1 MALIGIL
8 LVALNLRTA
17 VSSISPIVSEITVD
31 VPLDSVALGVIGA
44 VPPVAFALSALFG
57 AVAAKRVGLERLI
70 TLAIVAMVIGHLLRA
85 VASDFAVILLGSVI
99 AFIGAGIGNVL
110 LPPLVKRYFPD
121 RIGLITSLYAT
132 LLAVSTALAA
142 AVAAP
147 VADTAG
153 WRYSL
158 AIWAALAVTG
168 IVPWSVVL
176 LQHHRERSQISAP
189 VESAAAQ
196 SAVGRG
202 ANDEAPELE
211 EPSGRLL
218 RGVWRSR
225 VAWTIGII
233 FALSSFDAYVGYAWL
248 PQLLID
254 TAGVTPIEAGALL
267 ALFSIV
273 GIPAALIV
281 PRLVTRPKNVGWL
294 IESGIASLVVGYL
307 GLQFFPTAVTW
318 LWVILIGAGNLL
330 FPACLTLIGLRSR
343 THEGAVALSG
353 VVQTV
358 GYTLG
363 ALGPLVVA
371 LLHTVTGGWT
381 APIILLIVTALAC
394 TVTAGKLSKPIFVED
409 DIR

>member
-31 VPLDSVALGVIGA
+31 VPLDSAALGVIGA
-44 VPPVAFALSALFG
+44 VPPVAFALAALFG
-57 AVAAKRVGLERLI
+57 ALAAKRLGLERLI

-85 VASDFAVILLGSVI
+85 VATGFAVILLGSVV
-99 AFIGAGIGNVL
+99 ALVGAGIGNVL

-147 VADTAG
+147 VADSAG

-158 AIWAALAVTG
+158 AIWGALAVTG
-168 IVPWSVVL
+168 IVPWSIVL
-176 LQHHRERSQISAP
+176 LQHRRERSPGTTAL
-189 VESAAAQ
+189 ESAQAERA
-196 SAVGRG
+196 G
-202 ANDEAPELE
+202 DEATELE
-211 EPSGRLL
+211 EPSGQLL

-225 VAWTIGII
+225 VAWTLGII
-233 FALSSFDAYVGYAWL
+233 FALSSFDAYVAYAWL

-254 TAGVTPIEAGALL
+254 TAGVTAVQAGALL

-281 PRLVTRPKNVGWL
+281 PRLVTRPGNVGWL

-307 GLQFFPTAVTW
+307 GLQFFPTTVTW
-318 LWVILIGAGNLL
+318 LWVILIGLGNLL

-358 GYTLG
+358 GYTIG
-363 ALGPLVVA
+363 AFGPLVVA
-371 LLHTVTGGWT
+371 LLRTVTGGWT
-381 APIILLIVTALAC
+381 AAIILLIVTALAC
-394 TVTAGKLSKPIFVED
+394 TVTAARLSKPVFVED
-409 DIR
+409 DLR